1 MTDEELIRLA
11 RERREGPHV
20 EFKRSPSDRSGIRR
34 TVCAFANDLA
44 NSGRPGVLFV
54 GLEDDGRCAGLRI
67 DDRMLRDLSNIRDE
81 GNILPRPPVDV
92 RRLAVDGCEVAAL
105 LVHPSAVP
113 PVRYDGRVWVRVG
126 STNRQA
132 TPEEEIRLAERR
144 RAGDLPFDL
153 RPVPDAGFGDLDLDR
168 FRREYL
174 PAAIAPDIL
183 ETNGRSIEQQL
194 EALRFST
201 SGQPNYAAVLIFGRD
216 PLRWVPGAWVQFLR
230 IAGADLGDP
239 VKDDKRVDGTLP
251 DVARGLDEIF
261 RAHITITVQMDA
273 ESHETRLPDYPL
285 AALQQLARNALIH
298 RDYEASRAPVTV
310 HWFEDRIE
318 IANPGGLY
326 GQVTPE
332 NFGTATDYRNPQL
345 AEAMRV
351 LGFVQRFGYGIP
363 LARRELQRN
372 GNPPPDFRLD
382 EPTRF
387 HVTVWKRR

>member
-20 EFKRSPSDRSGIRR
+20 EFKRSPSDRRDIRR

-44 NSGRPGVLFV
+44 NSGTPGVLFV
-54 GLEDDGRCAGLRI
+54 GLEDDGSCAKLVV
-67 DDRMLRDLSNIRDE
+67 DDCLLQNLSQIRDE
-81 GNILPRPPVDV
+81 GSILPRPSIEV
-92 RRLAVDGCEVAAL
+92 RRLAVDGCEIAVL
-105 LVHPSAVP
+105 VVHPSAFP

-132 TPEEEIRLAERR
+132 TPEEELRLTERR
-144 RAGDLPFDL
+144 RAGDRPFDL
-153 RPVPDAGFGDLDLDR
+153 RPVPDVGTDDLDLER

-183 ETNGRSIEQQL
+183 EANRRSTEQQL
-194 EALRFST
+194 EVLRFST
-201 SGQPNYAAVLIFGRD
+201 RGQPNYAAVLMFGRD
-216 PLRWVPGAWVQFLR
+216 PLRWVPGARVQFLR
-230 IAGADLGDP
+230 IEGTDLGDP
-239 VKDDKRVDGTLP
+239 VKDDKRLDGTLP

-261 RAHITITVQMDA
+261 RAHIAHAVQIDA
-273 ESHETRLPDYPL
+273 ASRETRVPDYPL

-298 RDYEASRAPVTV
+298 RDWEVSRAPVTI

-345 AEAMRV
+345 AEAMKV

-363 LARRELQRN
+363 LARRELERN
-372 GNPPPDFRLD
+372 GNPPPEFRLD
-382 EPTRF
+382 EPTWF
-387 HVTVWKRR
+387 HVTVRKRR

>member
-11 RERREGPHV
+11 RGRREGPHV
-20 EFKRSPSDRSGIRR
+20 EFERSPSNRRDIRH

-54 GLEDDGRCAGLRI
+54 GLEDDGSCAGLVV
-67 DDRMLRDLSNIRDE
+67 DDCLLRDLSQIRDE
-81 GNILPRPPVDV
+81 GSILPRPSIEI
-92 RRLAVDGCEVAAL
+92 RRLAVDGCEVAVL
-105 LVHPSAVP
+105 VVHPSAVP

-132 TPEEEIRLAERR
+132 TPEEESRLAERR

-153 RPVPDAGFGDLDLDR
+153 RPVPDVGTDDLDLER

-183 ETNGRSIEQQL
+183 EANRRSTERQL

-201 SGQPNYAAVLIFGRD
+201 RGQPNYAAVLIFGRD

-230 IAGADLGDP
+230 IEGADLGDP
-239 VKDDKRVDGTLP
+239 VKDDKRLDGTLP

-261 RAHITITVQMDA
+261 RAHIAHAVQIDA
-273 ESHETRLPDYPL
+273 ASRETRVPDYPL

-298 RDYEASRAPVTV
+298 RDWEVSRAPVTI

-363 LARRELQRN
+363 LARRELERN
-372 GNPPPDFRLD
+372 GNPPPEFRLD

-387 HVTVWKRR
+387 HVTVRKRR